1 MVIELSILAM
11 VVIDVLKRRF
21 WVFIPAVLLLPLIM
35 LALLLGNEGE
45 FAEEAPG
52 WLIGIT
58 ILTPVAA
65 LVGIL
70 LIPRYALP
78 NQRRGGP
85 EGSMTTRSWLAPPT
99 ASGQSSRRR
108 LNSHAH
114 LPAASGPCVRAPV
127 AHMFRYGR
135 PSMGL

>member
-1 MVIELSILAM
+1 MVDLAGSLIQLSILAL
-11 VVIDVLKRRF
+11 VVIDGLKRRF
-21 WVFIPAVLLLPLIM
+21 WVFIPAVLLLPVIM

-70 LIPRYALP
+70 LIPALRLAKP
-78 NQRRGGP
+78 A
-85 EGSMTTRSWLAPPT
+85 SWWAGRFYDDEKLARAADRFGT
-99 ASGQSSRRR
+99 E
-108 LNSHAH
+108 
-114 LPAASGPCVRAPV
+114 LPARTE
-127 AHMFRYGR
+127 
-135 PSMGL
+135 